1 MSRHNRFR
9 HLFATRLGE
18 WIAASLVLL
27 LRVSTQPESH
37 IRFTGYAG
45 EEFTLT
51 RTQLW
56 LLFAAVPLV
65 LVSVARSAGCQEV
78 EAPSVQR
85 DATHIDYSKSHGFPH
100 VFAPYAFPS
109 VPEPRLADSR
119 RLQDL
124 IVDGKLT
131 LSLEDAIALAL
142 ENNGGIA
149 VARFELPIAQ
159 TDLLR
164 AKGGGATR
172 GVGSTYQSTT
182 LFSGSLGGGVGSGA
196 ATGGSGAGGILG
208 GGINSVGSTSC
219 CDPRL
224 SVSYG
229 WSNAITPLNYKVVS
243 GVSINTTHQ
252 ASVAAAYSQGFL
264 TGTSLFVSEDSSRLS
279 SNSTTAIYDPE
290 QVSSLSAGVSQ
301 HLLRGFG
308 TRANTRFIRIGRNDL
323 KYSMSIFRQRTI
335 VAVAEVM
342 TAYYDLLSD
351 RESILVAQEGL
362 DHAQRLTD
370 HKVAEVGSAA
380 EYDELRS
387 QEEVALRQQ
396 DLQKA
401 QDTFSQDAKALKVKL
416 CRDFNEDLATA
427 EVVPSDRLLDPQ
439 PADVPLLAEA
449 LRQAASH
456 RPEIEQAEMDLS
468 NQAVV
473 IEAIHNSLLPS
484 LDVYASYSL
493 SGLSGALGHTFT
505 NIFEGDYP
513 NFSYGL
519 TLNLPIRNRT
529 AQADAAR
536 ALLEQRQLQMK
547 LQDAKNQT
555 IWNVSK
561 ALSAVEQARGQL
573 ASAQKLV
580 KLARQVLEMRRQ
592 RHALPSADVEDAITA
607 QHNLSAAQAR
617 VIEAR
622 VTYAKA
628 LIQYEVATGTLL
640 DRNNIALSDAVDGA
654 AAQVPDIPRAS
665 GPPE

>member
-1 MSRHNRFR
+1 MALALV
-9 HLFATRLGE
+9 LFAG
-18 WIAASLVLL
+18 S
-27 LRVSTQPESH
+27 
-37 IRFTGYAG
+37 GD
-45 EEFTLT
+45 
-51 RTQLW
+51 
-56 LLFAAVPLV
+56 
-65 LVSVARSAGCQEV
+65 CQEV
-78 EAPSVQR
+78 QAPSVQR
-85 DATHIDYSKSHGFPH
+85 EATHIDYSKSHGFPNIIS
-100 VFAPYAFPS
+100 PYTFPS
-109 VPEPRLADSR
+109 VPEPRLADSQ

-124 IVDGKLT
+124 VVDGKLV
-131 LSLEDAIALAL
+131 LSLEDAIALAI

-149 VARFELPIAQ
+149 VARYDLPIAQ

-172 GVGSTYQSTT
+172 GVAGAYQSTT
-182 LFSGSLGGGVGSGA
+182 LFSGSLGGGVGSGG

-224 SVSYG
+224 RVSYG

-264 TGTSLFVSEDSSRLS
+264 TGTSLFVSEDNSRLS

-290 QVSSLSAGVSQ
+290 QVSNLSAGVSQ

-308 TRANTRFIRIGRNDL
+308 TRANSRFIRIGRNDL

-351 RESILVAQEGL
+351 RESILVAQEGQEN
-362 DHAQRLTD
+362 AQRLTD
-370 HKVAEVGSAA
+370 HKQAEVGSVA

-387 QEEVALRQQ
+387 EEEVAVREQ

-401 QDTFSQDAKALKVKL
+401 QDTFAQDAKALKVKL

-427 EVVPSDRLLDPQ
+427 EVVPSDQLPDPQ
-439 PADVPLLAEA
+439 PGDVPLLAEA
-449 LRQAASH
+449 LREAAIH

-468 NQAVV
+468 NQKVV

-493 SGLSGALGHTFT
+493 SGLNGALGPTFT
-505 NIFEGDYP
+505 NIFDGDYP

-529 AQADAAR
+529 AQADAER
-536 ALLEQRQLQMK
+536 ALLEQRQLQTK
-547 LQDAKNQT
+547 LQDAKNQAV
-555 IWNVSK
+555 WNVSD

-580 KLARQVLEMRRQ
+580 KLARQVLDI
-592 RHALPSADVEDAITA
+592 RHQKSAIPSADVEDAITS
-607 QHNLSAAQAR
+607 QRNLTVA
-617 VIEAR
+617 EAR
-622 VTYAKA
+622 VVEARATYAKS
-628 LIQYEVATGTLL
+628 LIRYEVATGILL
-640 DRNNIALSDAVDGA
+640 DRNNITLSEAIEGGVDKESDASGTPDQQIRRGT
-654 AAQVPDIPRAS
+654 AQP
-665 GPPE
+665 